1 LISMDK
7 KTQCVF
13 EVLRKSSSV
22 YLNIKVLK
30 KKCGKR
36 IKPLLKR
43 LEKEGKIVSKGKKY
57 ALAEKAGYMRGIFDG
72 KKDGYGFLMPASDM
86 KDLFIPPDDTYT
98 ALNGDLVLAKIT
110 GKSRGRLKARV
121 EEVIER
127 SRNYFVGKVIM
138 FEGRFMLQPQDKN
151 IPHYFELEDAYKAD
165 EGDFVL
171 AEFVKWTTPVLPPL
185 VKFSKKISEDNLYNI
200 LVKQEYNLTHRFS
213 NKALAETR
221 EFSQPSIKGREDF
234 TSLKTFSIDP
244 SDAKDLDDAISVKKD
259 AKCFHLWV
267 HIADV
272 SGGVRRNSSIDEEA
286 RKRGCTTYL
295 PNETFFMLPV
305 EITKIL
311 SLEEKKESPAITV
324 YIKFDKRGNPLEKRF
339 YKSKVKS
346 DKKFSYTEVQEI
358 LDGKSSSD
366 FISDLKFASELA
378 KILSEKRTNE
388 GYLDFF
394 REEVKVDIK
403 DSRPVAVYPV
413 RELWSHRIIEQFM
426 LAANESVAQELEK
439 RKIPAIY
446 RIHEE
451 PERNELEQFKELVE
465 NLGFQ
470 LPSIKRKDLSFFLD
484 EIKNSPYRRVLNYEL
499 LRCMKRARYIAKP
512 EPHYGLGSQIYTHFT
527 SPIRR
532 YPDIIVHRLLFGE
545 SYAQEELKSIA
556 DHSTEQEWKS
566 DSAGK
571 EITKFFIMR
580 YLEENTDRDFKG
592 MITNIASDGIW
603 VELDD
608 FLVTGFIPIRILPG
622 DNYKIRGR
630 SLSGAY
636 YKFQIGDILLCNIY
650 TVSPGTG
657 ELILEYSGKIEK
669 RK

>member
-1 LISMDK
+1 MDK
-7 KTQCVF
+7 TTQCIF
-13 EVLRKSSSV
+13 DLLRKSSSV
-22 YLNIKVLK
+22 YLNIKFLK

-36 IKPLLKR
+36 INSLLKK
-43 LEKEGKIVSKGKKY
+43 LEEEGKIVSKGKKY
-57 ALAEKAGYMRGIFDG
+57 ALAEKAGYIRGIFDG
-72 KKDGYGFLMPASDM
+72 KKDGYGFLMPSSDM
-86 KDLFIPPDDTYT
+86 KDLFIPPDETYT
-98 ALNGDLVLAKIT
+98 ALNGDLVLSKIT
-110 GKSRGRLKARV
+110 GESRGRLKARV
-121 EEVIER
+121 KEVIER
-127 SRNYFVGKVIM
+127 SRNYFVGKVVLFDGRLM
-138 FEGRFMLQPQDKN
+138 FQPQDRN
-151 IPHYFELEDAYKAD
+151 IPHHFELEDAHKTD
-165 EGDFVL
+165 EGDFIL

-185 VKFSKKISEDNLYNI
+185 VKFSKKISKDNLYNV

-213 NKALAETR
+213 NKALAEVKD
-221 EFSQPSIKGREDF
+221 FSPPSIEGRQDF
-234 TSLKTFSIDP
+234 TSLRTFSIDP

-259 AKCFHLWV
+259 NNCFHLWV

-286 RKRGCTTYL
+286 KKRGCTTYL
-295 PNETFFMLPV
+295 PNETYFMLP
-305 EITKIL
+305 EKITNLL
-311 SLEEKKESPAITV
+311 SLDEKKESPSITV
-324 YIKFDKRGNPLEKRF
+324 YIKFDKRGNPLEKKF

-346 DKKFSYTEVQEI
+346 DKKFSYTEVQQI
-358 LDGKSSSD
+358 LDGKTDSA
-366 FISDLKFASELA
+366 FVSDLQVASELA
-378 KILSEKRTNE
+378 KILSEKRRNE

-394 REEVKVDIK
+394 REEVKVEIEDT
-403 DSRPVAVYPV
+403 RLTAVYPV

-426 LAANESVAQELEK
+426 LAANESVAQELER

-451 PERNELEQFKELVE
+451 PEKNELEEFKELVE
-465 NLGFQ
+465 NFGFQ
-470 LPSIKRKDLSFFLD
+470 LSSIKRKDLSFFLD

-499 LRCMKRARYIAKP
+499 LRCMKKARYIAKP

-545 SYAQEELKSIA
+545 VYAQEELKSIA
-556 DHSTEQEWKS
+556 DHSTEQEWKA
-566 DSAGK
+566 DSAER

-580 YLEENTDRDFKG
+580 YLEENTDKEFKG
-592 MITNIASDGIW
+592 MITNVSSDGIW

-608 FLVTGFIPIRILPG
+608 FLVSGFIPIRILPS
-622 DNYKIRGR
+622 DNYRIRER
-630 SLSGAY
+630 SLSGSY

-657 ELILEYSGKIEK
+657 ELILEYSGKVEK

>member
-1 LISMDK
+1 MDK
-7 KTQCVF
+7 NNQCIF
-13 EVLRKSSSV
+13 DILRKSSSV
-22 YLNIKVLK
+22 YLNIQVLK

-36 IKPLLKR
+36 IKPSLKK
-43 LEKEGKIVSKGKKY
+43 LEEEGKIVSKGKKY
-57 ALAEKAGYMRGIFDG
+57 ALAERAGYIRGIFDG
-72 KKDGYGFLMPASDM
+72 KRNGYGFLMPASDM

-127 SRNYFVGKVIM
+127 SRNYFVGKVVL
-138 FEGRFMLQPQDKN
+138 FEGRLMLQPQDKN
-151 IPHYFELEDAYKAD
+151 IPHYFELDDAHKTE
-165 EGDFVL
+165 EGDFIL

-185 VKFSKKISEDNLYNI
+185 VKFSKRISEDNLYNI
-200 LVKQEYNLTHRFS
+200 LVKQEYNLKHRFS
-213 NKALAETR
+213 NKTLTEIKN
-221 EFSQPSIKGREDF
+221 FSQPSLSGRKDF
-234 TSLKTFSIDP
+234 TFLRTFSIDP
-244 SDAKDLDDAISVKKD
+244 SDAKDLDDAISVKKESD
-259 AKCFHLWV
+259 FFHLWV

-272 SGGVRRNSSIDEEA
+272 SAGVKRNSSIDEDA
-286 RKRGCTTYL
+286 KKRGCTTYL
-295 PNETFFMLPV
+295 PNETYFMLP
-305 EITKIL
+305 EGITKLL
-311 SLEEKKESPAITV
+311 SLDEKKESPAVTV
-324 YIKFDKRGNPLEKRF
+324 YIKFDKRGNPLEKNF
-339 YKSKVKS
+339 HKSKVKS

-358 LDGKSSSD
+358 LDGKAKSE
-366 FISDLKFASELA
+366 FLSDLKVASELA
-378 KILSEKRTNE
+378 KILSEKRTDE

-394 REEVKVDIK
+394 REEVKVEIK
-403 DSRPVAVYPV
+403 DSLPVAVFPV
-413 RELWSHRIIEQFM
+413 RELWSYRIIEQFM
-426 LAANESVAQELEK
+426 LAANESVAQELK
-439 RKIPAIY
+439 KNKKPAIY

-451 PERNELEQFKELVE
+451 PEKKELEQFKELVE
-465 NLGFQ
+465 SLGFQ
-470 LPSIKRKDLSFFLD
+470 LPSIERKDLSFFLD

-545 SYAQEELKSIA
+545 SYTQEELKSIA

-566 DSAGK
+566 DSAEK

-580 YLEENTDRDFKG
+580 YLEENTDKEFRG
-592 MITNIASDGIW
+592 MVTNISSDGIW

-608 FLVTGFIPIRILPG
+608 FLVTGFIPLRILPS
-622 DNYKIRGR
+622 DNYRIRQR
-630 SLSGAY
+630 SLSGVY

-669 RK
+669 KK